1 MSETEKHKTES
12 QDSTLTAINALST
25 LDFSSL
31 SYIQLKRL
39 QKVLQQASQDVDEE
53 ATRRAEQDN
62 SGDTVAVPS
71 PNL

>member
-1 MSETEKHKTES
+1 MSETAQHETES
-12 QDSTLTAINALST
+12 QDSTLGAINALAT
-25 LDFSSL
+25 LELASL

-39 QKVLQQASQDVDEE
+39 QKVLQQASQDVQDE

-71 PNL
+71 PSI

>member
-1 MSETEKHKTES
+1 MSETAQHKTES
-12 QDSTLTAINALST
+12 QDSTLTAINVLST